1 MTLRF
6 PVKKYLRTLMPL
18 QIDQDL
24 DSLAGLPFKLFIP
37 FFFSNIINFFLLGI
51 PFVIFDSTNTRFYLK
66 DNSIVYIPIC

>member
-6 PVKKYLRTLMPL
+6 PVKKYLRMLMPL

-37 FFFSNIINFFLLGI
+37 FNDIL
-51 PFVIFDSTNTRFYLK
+51 
-66 DNSIVYIPIC
+66 